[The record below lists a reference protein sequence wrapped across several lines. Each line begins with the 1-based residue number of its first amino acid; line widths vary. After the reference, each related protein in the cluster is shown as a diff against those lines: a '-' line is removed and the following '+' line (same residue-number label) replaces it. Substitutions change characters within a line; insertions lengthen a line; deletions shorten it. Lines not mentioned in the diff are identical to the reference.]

1 MASDAALKFIDK
13 YHETYKED
21 GDPND
26 IVALNYD
33 SVMLLKMAIEKAN
46 KLDREAIHEALNS
59 TESYEGVT
67 GNMTWNNGNGDPT
80 KSAVVIKI
88 EDNEFKYLA
97 TVEP

>member
-1 MASDAALKFIDK
+1 
-13 YHETYKED
+13 
-21 GDPND
+21 
-26 IVALNYD
+26 
-33 SVMLLKMAIEKAN
+33 MLLKMAIEKAN